1 MHTSVLILTVI
12 FEIIIIG
19 GVTFVLNK
27 RSSLKGED
35 LATAS
40 RSLPAIAIAATQAL
54 TCLGG
59 GHIMGMPETAPL
71 SVWPRCGT

>member
-40 RSLPAIAIAATQAL
+40 RSLPAIA
-54 TCLGG
+54 
-59 GHIMGMPETAPL
+59 
-71 SVWPRCGT
+71 